1 MYRSFKRTESL
12 ELLNPPSDSP
22 LRKTSLFFGTFNLVA
37 TIVGGGVL
45 SLPLAFAKVGI
56 VLGTAMMIFSAVIT
70 DFSLYIL
77 CCCARRTGSA
87 TYMDVV
93 RFALGPMAEI
103 CTTAVLWV
111 FLSGVLVA
119 FDVLL
124 KGIFAPLARDVVST
138 YTSIDVDSTVAIR
151 KQFDSLVLFC
161 NLLLVSPMMLKR
173 DLYAIRHICY
183 VGFTSTCVIAIS
195 IGIRAF
201 QRNQSTGHEEGMESL
216 NTNSY
221 LAGRTG
227 DDMRIKYF
235 TTDWMDVLFAFPIIV
250 LAFLCSYNIVEV
262 QGVSYKSNHSLFTL
276 IMTLFS
282 FRFTYHVQAMVNPTR
297 KRVKSAI
304 HISIASCFVLFQAF
318 GLAGYFYAYDACR
331 GNIFLNFGECGFRVV
346 NGTVSW
352 TVCLH

>member
-56 VLGTAMMIFSAVIT
+56 VLATAMMIFSAVIT

-201 QRNQSTGHEEGMESL
+201 QRNQSAGRQEGMDSF
-216 NTNSY
+216 NIISN
-221 LAGRTG
+221 
-227 DDMRIKYF
+227 DMRIKYF
-235 TTDWMDVLFAFPIIV
+235 TTDWMDVLFAFPIFV
-250 LAFLCSYNIVEV
+250 LSFMCSFNIVEV
-262 QGVSYKSNHSLFTL
+262 HGVSYTSDHSLFML
-276 IMTLFS
+276 ILTS
-282 FRFTYHVQAMVNPTR
+282 F
-297 KRVKSAI
+297 
-304 HISIASCFVLFQAF
+304 
-318 GLAGYFYAYDACR
+318 
-331 GNIFLNFGECGFRVV
+331 
-346 NGTVSW
+346 
-352 TVCLH
+352 